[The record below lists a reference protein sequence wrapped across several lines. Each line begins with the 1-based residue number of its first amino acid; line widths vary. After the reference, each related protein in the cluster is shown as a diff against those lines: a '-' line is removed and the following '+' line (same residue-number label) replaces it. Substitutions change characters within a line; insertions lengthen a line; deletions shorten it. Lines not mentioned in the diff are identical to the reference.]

1 MNRRPTTSRAP
12 RRAGAPALTAKHSS
26 VAKSLAMAHR
36 ATASSRSSCR
46 AVAAARTISREATSL
61 AAISAN
67 WNCRYCGERG
77 SSALT
82 DGSAL
87 PGPGSPSKDRPPPR
101 APGPHRERAW
111 EAPGPLPCRAAVTTS
126 SRRRPLCLPLQPTAS
141 KAPTAPHRC
150 LCPAHQG
157 APVAHTSAPHG
168 GGLGPGGAGPE
179 DLRPQTS
186 APGPAAEPTAAP
198 RTQQVKTGEA
208 LESPA
213 PPPLGYPR

>member
-1 MNRRPTTSRAP
+1 MPGKLQVHS
-12 RRAGAPALTAKHSS
+12 PA
-26 VAKSLAMAHR
+26 
-36 ATASSRSSCR
+36 
-46 AVAAARTISREATSL
+46 
-61 AAISAN
+61 
-67 WNCRYCGERG
+67 
-77 SSALT
+77 ALQ
-82 DGSAL
+82 S
-87 PGPGSPSKDRPPPR
+87 PPPQGD
-101 APGPHRERAW
+101 APSVCPFN
-111 EAPGPLPCRAAVTTS
+111 
-126 SRRRPLCLPLQPTAS
+126 LQPS

-208 LESPA
+208 LGAQLHPHSATPVTLDRQGA
-213 PPPLGYPR
+213 HKTGASRGYQPQPEAWAQGAAGARATPQGEAMQARETKAWAAQLPTGNQKKSL